1 MFSTKLIKL
10 HTHKALLTGLV
21 LSLTGETCED
31 SKEMSCAVSAS
42 VGMIDQLPH
51 NKVSQQVFS

>member
-10 HTHKALLTGLV
+10 HTHKALLTSLA

-51 NKVSQQVFS
+51 KVSQQVFS